1 MKVYSVNPEKGV
13 ASARRATPRGG
24 GLHPSNQDSNA
35 AYESIDVLDGEE
47 LRRDG
52 AIDSVD
58 VVVSDQRSISS
69 RPGAMRLIPVAVRR
83 LLASNSGTSN
93 DNRSDTTT
101 ATTETYESHATP
113 TNVVTDVDGLLPL
126 DLDKESSVHRKLY
139 KDRLKDATNVIQRTN
154 LTPADMSAHVAA
166 LQQKALRRLDVCDL
180 DRNCVPDVLD
190 VVHAMLPLH
199 DKK

>member
-13 ASARRATPRGG
+13 ASARR
-24 GLHPSNQDSNA
+24 
-35 AYESIDVLDGEE
+35 
-47 LRRDG
+47 
-52 AIDSVD
+52 
-58 VVVSDQRSISS
+58 
-69 RPGAMRLIPVAVRR
+69 
-83 LLASNSGTSN
+83 
-93 DNRSDTTT
+93 
-101 ATTETYESHATP
+101 
-113 TNVVTDVDGLLPL
+113 
-126 DLDKESSVHRKLY
+126 LY

-166 LQQKALRRLDVCDL
+166 LQQKALRRLVQAGLGVILLDNDTYISDKDAKHGQTDNICILVDPYKNKGLLNLEFMREKDELAINQGNATGRLGEARSKDICFSPALELQLTHNIIRNAFRDYDQDVCDL